1 MKRIKQIIRETVK
14 QVLIE
19 NEYTKQGVWDLVEE
33 LKQYMDSDDIL
44 SRLIA
49 RLDPRQVVEILKEIK
64 AIEIG
69 DEEEIY

>member
-1 MKRIKQIIRETVK
+1 MKRIKQIIRESIK